1 MVGLLRKFSAV
12 AQAVRS
18 LDADFVHAVSAFDA
32 LALSCLFFIMQFLP
46 LPKWLTI
53 GYQQCAQLLHVSQF
67 KSLTAL
73 MLTQLRRFGLLL
85 RFVILYSSLLPRVTA
100 SSSAR
105 HV

>member
-1 MVGLLRKFSAV
+1 MRFLLLTLSP
-12 AQAVRS
+12 S
-18 LDADFVHAVSAFDA
+18 LAF
-32 LALSCLFFIMQFLP
+32 FFIMQFLP
-46 LPKWLTI
+46 LPKWLTV

-73 MLTQLRRFGLLL
+73 MLTQLRRLGLLL

>member
-1 MVGLLRKFSAV
+1 MVGVLPKFSAH

-18 LDADFVHAVSAFDA
+18 LDAGFAHAVSAFDA

-46 LPKWLTI
+46 LPKWLTV

-73 MLTQLRRFGLLL
+73 MLTQLWRLGLLL
-85 RFVILYSSLLPRVTA
+85 RFVIFYSPLLLRVTA
-100 SSSAR
+100 SSSAC

>member
-1 MVGLLRKFSAV
+1 MVGVLPKFSAH

-18 LDADFVHAVSAFDA
+18 LDAGFAHAVSAFDA
-32 LALSCLFFIMQFLP
+32 LALSCLSLIMQFLP
-46 LPKWLTI
+46 LPKWLTV

-73 MLTQLRRFGLLL
+73 MLTQLRRLGLLL